1 MIVRIGFTFRLL
13 HCKFTLHSPLVIVYL
28 TLTPARYTH
37 THHFLAF
44 FNGIAIAEVTTA
56 FPYQQPSD
64 EKKIW
69 CGFDFKNGA
78 VLIPRGREIPWC

>member
-37 THHFLAF
+37 TPLFGLF
-44 FNGIAIAEVTTA
+44 KR
-56 FPYQQPSD
+56 YSD
-64 EKKIW
+64 S
-69 CGFDFKNGA
+69 
-78 VLIPRGREIPWC
+78 